1 MRDLRLS
8 RFAAV
13 GIVVPLLA
21 VVSGCAEPTIRPEV
35 RYQAQA
41 AYQRGQADLTDG
53 RTVSALSAF
62 KEAISLDKLNPV
74 YHNSLGVLLLN
85 LKRPETTTE
94 ALGHLRRAIELDPQ
108 YAEAHHN
115 LGVALAETGQW
126 EAAVAAYRKA
136 LALPTFARPDMGQH
150 NLGWALYNLGRDA
163 EAEEALRLAARL
175 EPRLEGAHYI
185 LGLVLVRQGRR
196 EEARTEFRRTREL
209 APDSPFGQAA
219 AMHLRA
225 LGEGG

>member
-1 MRDLRLS
+1 MWDLRLS
-8 RFAAV
+8 RFGAV
-13 GIVVPLLA
+13 GTVVLLLA
-21 VVSGCAEPTIRPEV
+21 GPSGCAEPTLRPEV
-35 RYQAQA
+35 RLQAQA

-62 KEAISLDKLNPV
+62 KEAISLDKVNPI

-115 LGVALAETGQW
+115 LGVGLAETGQW

-136 LALPTFARPDMGQH
+136 LGLPTFARPDMAQH

-175 EPRLEGAHYI
+175 EPKLEGAHYI

-196 EEARTEFRRTREL
+196 DEAKTEFRRAREL

-219 AMHLRA
+219 AMHLKA
-225 LGEGG
+225 LGDGG